1 MILPKLYCRLA
12 EYLEAG
18 GPVSG
23 FEEFLEAKAKETT
36 IIPTV
41 CPTHFGTVID
51 VDGDT
56 MRMMEPPK
64 I

>member
-36 IIPTV
+36 IIPTE
-41 CPTHFGTVID
+41 CPTHFDTVVE
-51 VDGDT
+51 VDGGT
-56 MRMMEPPK
+56 MRMMEAPR

>member
-12 EYLEAG
+12 VYLEAG

-36 IIPTV
+36 TIPTV
-41 CPTHFGTVID
+41 CPTHFDTMVE

-56 MRMMEPPK
+56 MRMMEPPE

>member
-1 MILPKLYCRLA
+1 M
-12 EYLEAG
+12 EAG

-23 FEEFLEAKAKETT
+23 FEEFLEAKAKEPT